1 MGRQTKWNYLNS
13 CGKAVHTSI
22 FFDRMQNNTK
32 LGCRGAD
39 ITQGKKKDSVKKAL
53 HFFCVECV
61 QQLS

>member
-1 MGRQTKWNYLNS
+1 MGRQTKWNYLNT

-39 ITQGKKKDSVKKAL
+39 ITQGKKKIV
-53 HFFCVECV
+53 
-61 QQLS
+61 